1 MLNSIVTVCTFLVGL
16 AGIFGT
22 AFMYRNTKK
31 GGAAQEQKET
41 MEAMRQRID
50 TLEGEVNS
58 LEKKY
63 LSMEKENNRLSGV
76 IETICSALKQKSIF
90 LTIEGE
96 MITIEDNRAST
107 RNIVRKSTRKPDTTT
122 GGT

>member
-1 MLNSIVTVCTFLVGL
+1 MLNSIVTIFTFLVGI
-16 AGIFGT
+16 AGILGT
-22 AFMYRNTKK
+22 AFMYRNTRK
-31 GGAAQEQKET
+31 GGVAQEQKET

-63 LSMEKENNRLSGV
+63 IAMEKDKNQLTGV
-76 IETICSALKQKSIF
+76 IETICAALKQKSIF

-96 MITIEDNRAST
+96 MITIEDNRAHT
-107 RNIVRKSTRKPDTTT
+107 RNVVRKSTRKPDATT